1 MFSICITMSSLAQ
14 HIKNFLFFLF
24 SNVQAEIAIFILKT
38 NVRIP
43 SLCVI
48 IKVFEISAEMKLVAT
63 KFVLNPMNLIH
74 CLTDHRCITRLWG
87 NKEKNHQNRRN
98 NDGPVTYR

>member
-1 MFSICITMSSLAQ
+1 MSSLAK
-14 HIKNFLFFLF
+14 HIKNFTFFLF
-24 SNVQAEIAIFILKT
+24 SNVQAEIEIFILKT
-38 NVRIP
+38 NVTITP
-43 SLCVI
+43 LCVI
-48 IKVFEISAEMKLVAT
+48 IKVFEISTEMKLVAT
-63 KFVLNPMNLIH
+63 KFVLSPINLIH